1 MERME
6 KEKNGA
12 MKEEAK
18 EGRREEG
25 KKEEEISEKILDR
38 LSPSSEQVYLPYIKT
53 SQCTPQILTVFPCQP
68 HLIKQKAKK

>member
-1 MERME
+1 ME

-53 SQCTPQILTVFPCQP
+53 SQCTPQILTAFPCQP